1 MKKELKKQKNENL
14 SDWIVR
20 LSPII
25 AKMTETDKIEE
36 IIRQISVESYIE
48 GSNANEQIMLKYR
61 K

>member
-14 SDWIVR
+14 SDWIAR

-25 AKMTETDKIEE
+25 AKMTEADKIEE
-36 IIRQISVESYIE
+36 IVRQISVESYIE
-48 GSNANEQIMLKYR
+48 GSNAKEQIMLKYR